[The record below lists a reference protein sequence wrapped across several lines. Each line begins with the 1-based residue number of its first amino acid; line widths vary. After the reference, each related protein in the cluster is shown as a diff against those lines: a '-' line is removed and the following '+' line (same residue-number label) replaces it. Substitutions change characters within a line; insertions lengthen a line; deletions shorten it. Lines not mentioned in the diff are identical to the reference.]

1 MKTYPIHP
9 AADAFPKMGDEEF
22 AALKADIQEHGQHDP
37 VIIYEGEVLDGR
49 HRYRA
54 CFDLGIDPSVIVVD
68 DHSIGGDPFD
78 YVWSCNFH
86 RRHMTTSQRAMVGV
100 SLKRAREADAERR
113 QKAGATLAPGG
124 AKGKSAEQAAK
135 IIKVSPRTVERAT
148 KVAHEGATEVVDA
161 VKEGKLT
168 VGAAEKIVKKSATKE
183 EQLSELKKATAPK
196 EPKPKGE
203 KPKKSGTETRKPADR
218 KEALSLYGKLLRSL
232 DKLAISK
239 GVETELKAIL
249 AAIKAS

>member
-22 AALKADIQEHGQHDP
+22 AALKADIQAHGQHDP
-37 VIIYEGEVLDGR
+37 VLVYRDEVLDGR

-54 CFDLGIDPSVIVVD
+54 CTELGIEPATLVVD
-68 DHSIGGDPFD
+68 DHDIGGDPFD

-86 RRHMTTSQRAMVGV
+86 RRHLTTSQRAMVAV
-100 SLKRAREADAERR
+100 SLKRAREADAKRR
-113 QKAGATLAPGG
+113 QEAGTLASKD
-124 AKGKSAEQAAK
+124 AKGKSAAAAARSV
-135 IIKVSPRTVERAT
+135 KVSQATVERAT
-148 KVAHEGATEVVDA
+148 KVADQGAPEVVDA

-183 EQLSELKKATAPK
+183 EQLSELKKATAPR
-196 EPKPKGE
+196 EPKPKAE
-203 KPKKSGTETRKPADR
+203 KPKKSGTESRTPADR

-232 DKLAISK
+232 DKLGLSK

-249 AAIKAS
+249 ASIKAS